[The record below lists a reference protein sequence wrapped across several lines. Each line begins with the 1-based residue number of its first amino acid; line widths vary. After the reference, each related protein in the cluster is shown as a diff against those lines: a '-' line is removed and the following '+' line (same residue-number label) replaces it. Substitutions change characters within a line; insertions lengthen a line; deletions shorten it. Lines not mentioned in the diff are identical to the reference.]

1 MPPTHATT
9 RWILQGMPGQKKK
22 KTQKALHNEKKL
34 LQGIAACEYCCH
46 DNSSGYDFKCRC
58 IRAGVHLLCVHCL
71 LTRMDAQF
79 CFCATKMCVC
89 AVHSQTSR
97 DCDCIFHTA
106 GYPGEQPFC
115 FALLPCREKKME
127 IHLWSWGG
135 SETNWAKR
143 SITCTLN
150 LTLINKSVGNARET
164 EARKI
169 SHHNVASPL
178 LFSRNWVSFDRAVN
192 GYSSLAYT
200 PRLCFNDE
208 MALSSNCDR
217 N

>member
-1 MPPTHATT
+1 M
-9 RWILQGMPGQKKK
+9 LQPDGFSRVCLDKKNPQKS
-22 KTQKALHNEKKL
+22 LHNEKKL

-115 FALLPCREKKME
+115 FALLPCREKKKWKYTSGHE
-127 IHLWSWGG
+127 
-135 SETNWAKR
+135 
-143 SITCTLN
+143 
-150 LTLINKSVGNARET
+150 V
-164 EARKI
+164 ARKQI
-169 SHHNVASPL
+169 ELKGQSPAPL
-178 LFSRNWVSFDRAVN
+178 
-192 GYSSLAYT
+192 T
-200 PRLCFNDE
+200 
-208 MALSSNCDR
+208 
-217 N
+217 

>member
-115 FALLPCREKKME
+115 FALLPCREKKNGNTPLVMRW
-127 IHLWSWGG
+127 LG
-135 SETNWAKR
+135 
-143 SITCTLN
+143 
-150 LTLINKSVGNARET
+150 NK
-164 EARKI
+164 
-169 SHHNVASPL
+169 
-178 LFSRNWVSFDRAVN
+178 
-192 GYSSLAYT
+192 
-200 PRLCFNDE
+200 
-208 MALSSNCDR
+208 LS
-217 N
+217 

>member
-1 MPPTHATT
+1 MHKSKQTITPNLVRKNATYSCYN
-9 RWILQGMPGQKKK
+9 QMDSPGYAWTKKR
-22 KTQKALHNEKKL
+22 TQKALHNEKKL

-115 FALLPCREKKME
+115 FALLPCRGKNGNTPLVMRW
-127 IHLWSWGG
+127 L
-135 SETNWAKR
+135 R
-143 SITCTLN
+143 
-150 LTLINKSVGNARET
+150 NK
-164 EARKI
+164 
-169 SHHNVASPL
+169 
-178 LFSRNWVSFDRAVN
+178 
-192 GYSSLAYT
+192 
-200 PRLCFNDE
+200 
-208 MALSSNCDR
+208 LS
-217 N
+217 

>member
-1 MPPTHATT
+1 M
-9 RWILQGMPGQKKK
+9 LQPDGFSRVCLDKKK
-22 KTQKALHNEKKL
+22 PQKALHNEKKL

-115 FALLPCREKKME
+115 FALLPRREKKWKYTSGHE
-127 IHLWSWGG
+127 
-135 SETNWAKR
+135 
-143 SITCTLN
+143 
-150 LTLINKSVGNARET
+150 V
-164 EARKI
+164 ARKQI
-169 SHHNVASPL
+169 ELKGQSPAPL
-178 LFSRNWVSFDRAVN
+178 
-192 GYSSLAYT
+192 T
-200 PRLCFNDE
+200 
-208 MALSSNCDR
+208 
-217 N
+217 